1 VLCLA
6 GPAAFFWPA
15 PGRAASAPCDL
26 VSGLNTL
33 EMLPL
38 NAPMDYPPAVA
49 NIDLTLA
56 SGAAFVPTAPT
67 NLRIVPR

>member
-1 VLCLA
+1 MVAARFDVPLA
-6 GPAAFFWPA
+6 
-15 PGRAASAPCDL
+15 DL

-56 SGAAFVPTAPT
+56 SGAGSVPTAPT
-67 NLRIVPR
+67 NLRIVP